1 MTTTKKWDRTAIK
14 RELLRQNKTL
24 TGIARDAGLYESAC
38 RQGMIGASRPGAE
51 ALARALGVPFR
62 VMFPEDMY
70 TRGRHDSSDTSSKKS
85 CNGRAKSLPRAD
97 DTQTA
102 A

>member
-1 MTTTKKWDRTAIK
+1 MTTAKKWDRTSIK

-38 RQGMIGASRPGAE
+38 RQGIIGASRPGAE
-51 ALARALGVPFR
+51 ALAKALGVPFR
-62 VMFPEDMY
+62 DMFPEDMY
-70 TRGRHDSSDTSSKKS
+70 TRGRHDSSNSSSKIR
-85 CNGRAKSLPRAD
+85 CNGRAKSLSDAD
-97 DTQTA
+97 STQTA